1 MRRRKKPRSNSAG
14 GSARDRMKRQT
25 IYGLMAEFKTAEQLL
40 EAAHRTQSA
49 GYRRIDA
56 FAPFPIEGLAEA
68 VGFHRTRL
76 PLVVLCAGIFGGC
89 AGFFL
94 QYYAAVI
101 SYPINVGGRPLN
113 SWPAFIPITFEMTIL
128 SAAAAAVFG
137 MLAMNGLPTPYHPVF
152 NVPRVAL
159 ASRDRF
165 FLCIKA
171 RDPLFDREKTRQ
183 FLETLTAREVSE
195 IEV

>member
-1 MRRRKKPRSNSAG
+1 
-14 GSARDRMKRQT
+14 MKQDHPT
-25 IYGLMAEFKTAEQLL
+25 YGLMAEFATPEQLL
-40 EAAHRTQSA
+40 EAAQHTHDA

-56 FAPFPIEGLAEA
+56 FAPFPIEGLAHA
-68 VGFHRTRL
+68 VGFGRSRL
-76 PLVVLCAGIFGGC
+76 PLVVLIAGITGGLS
-89 AGFFL
+89 GFFL

-101 SYPINVGGRPLN
+101 SFPLNVGGRPLN

-128 SAAAAAVFG
+128 FAAGAAVFG

-152 NVPRVAL
+152 NVPRFAL

-171 RDPLFDREKTRQ
+171 RDPMFDRELTRK
-183 FLETLTAREVSE
+183 FMETLNARGVYE
-195 IEV
+195 IDL

>member
-1 MRRRKKPRSNSAG
+1 
-14 GSARDRMKRQT
+14 MKRQA
-25 IYGLMAEFKTAEQLL
+25 IYGLMAEFNTPEQLL
-40 EAAHRTQSA
+40 DAARRTQSA

-68 VGFHRTRL
+68 IGFHRTQL
-76 PLVVLCAGIFGGC
+76 PMIVLCGGIVGGC

-94 QYYAAVI
+94 QYYGAVI

-113 SWPAFIPITFEMTIL
+113 SWPAFIPITFELTIL
-128 SAAAAAVFG
+128 CAAAAAVFG
-137 MLAMNGLPTPYHPVF
+137 MLALNGLPTPYHPVF
-152 NVPRVAL
+152 NVRRFAL

-165 FLCIKA
+165 FLCIKE

-183 FLETLTAREVSE
+183 FLETLTTREVSE
-195 IEV
+195 IEA

>member
-1 MRRRKKPRSNSAG
+1 
-14 GSARDRMKRQT
+14 MKNPQT
-25 IYGLMAEFKTAEQLL
+25 IYGLMAEFATAEQLL
-40 EAAHRTQSA
+40 DAAHRTQKA
-49 GYRRIDA
+49 GYCRTDA

-76 PLVVLCAGIFGGC
+76 PLAVLCGGIVGGC
-89 AGFFL
+89 SGYFL
-94 QYYAAVI
+94 QYYAAVV

-113 SWPAFIPITFEMTIL
+113 SWPAFVPITFEMTIL
-128 SAAAAAVFG
+128 FAAFGAVFG

-152 NVPRVAL
+152 NVPRFAL

-171 RDPLFDREKTRQ
+171 QDSMFDRERTRQ
-183 FLETLTAREVSE
+183 FLESLNGREVSE
-195 IEV
+195 IDI

>member
-1 MRRRKKPRSNSAG
+1 
-14 GSARDRMKRQT
+14 MKRQS
-25 IYGLMAEFKTAEQLL
+25 IYGLMAEFKTAEELL
-40 EAAHRTQSA
+40 AAAHRTQSA

-56 FAPFPIEGLAEA
+56 FSPFPIEGLADA

-76 PLVVLCAGIFGGC
+76 PLVVLCAGILGGC
-89 AGFFL
+89 SGFFL
-94 QYYAAVI
+94 QYYGAAI

-128 SAAAAAVFG
+128 FAAAAAVFG

-152 NVPRVAL
+152 NVPRFAL

-171 RDPLFDREKTRQ
+171 GDPLFDRVKTRQ
-183 FLETLTAREVSE
+183 FLESLTAREVSE

>member
-1 MRRRKKPRSNSAG
+1 
-14 GSARDRMKRQT
+14 MKSQPM
-25 IYGLMAEFKTAEQLL
+25 YGLMAEFKTAEQLL
-40 EAAHRTQSA
+40 EAAHRTRSA

-128 SAAAAAVFG
+128 SAAAAAVLG
-137 MLAMNGLPTPYHPVF
+137 MLAMNGLPTPDYQVF
-152 NVPRVAL
+152 NVPGFAVA
-159 ASRDRF
+159 SPDRF

-171 RDPLFDREKTRQ
+171 HDPLFDREKTRQ

-195 IEV
+195 IEI